1 MSTSWY
7 YVEENERVGPVPEED
22 FVILIKT
29 KKIILETYVWKK
41 GFENWTLLKDV
52 EDYRDLA
59 ALQVNEDELASD
71 QLSDND
77 EVNQSEGQMINEH
90 SLVDVDSQKLN
101 NEVDVSLID
110 DETDEQSQ
118 PGVIGFD
125 WDKVDKKERIFTI
138 RIGKDRGIQ
147 PVEYG
152 PFSVEMILSLIAQ
165 KRANDLT
172 EIFTD
177 GMDSYQEL
185 GNIPIFNGDEKNI
198 TSEDERRKHARAPLV
213 ARLFFHDSE
222 NFFEGVCRDISI
234 GGMQIL
240 VANFEGQPGDIVKLN
255 VHPVDDTLQFTAEAK
270 VVRRL
275 TDCNGVSIRFVK
287 MTPDNLEK
295 INKYIELYED

>member
-7 YVEENERVGPVPEED
+7 YVEDNERVGPVPEED
-22 FVILIKT
+22 FVVLIKK

-52 EDYRDLA
+52 EDYNDLA
-59 ALQVNEDELASD
+59 VLQ
-71 QLSDND
+71 DN
-77 EVNQSEGQMINEH
+77 N
-90 SLVDVDSQKLN
+90 LDSQFEQGDVTEESPHS
-101 NEVDVSLID
+101 NEGVSEITQTIDPLGDRIGMVDESLKN
-110 DETDEQSQ
+110 EQ
-118 PGVIGFD
+118 PGVIEFN
-125 WDKVDKKERIFTI
+125 WEQVDSKERIFTI
-138 RIGKDRGIQ
+138 RIGKDRGVQ

-152 PFSVEMILSLIAQ
+152 PFSIEMIKSLIEQ

-172 EIFTD
+172 EIYTD
-177 GMDSYQEL
+177 GMESYQEI
-185 GNIPIFNGDEKNI
+185 GSIPFFNSENVGGLDE
-198 TSEDERRKHARAPLV
+198 SERRKHARAPLV

-255 VHPVDDTLQFTAEAK
+255 VHPVDETLQFTAEAK
-270 VVRRL
+270 VVRKL
-275 TDCNGVSIRFVK
+275 TECNGVSIRFVK